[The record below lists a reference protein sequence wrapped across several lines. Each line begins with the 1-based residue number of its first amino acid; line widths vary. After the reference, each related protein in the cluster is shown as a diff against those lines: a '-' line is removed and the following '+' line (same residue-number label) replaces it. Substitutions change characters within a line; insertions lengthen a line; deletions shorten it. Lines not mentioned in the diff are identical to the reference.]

1 MFILTMILFSG
12 QVINQEYPS
21 AKACNDALYSAMDK
35 IFIKNIEQIECKV
48 VDKQIISTY
57 K

>member
-48 VDKQIISTY
+48 VDK
-57 K
+57 